1 MNLAHRPRALGSP
14 LITKAP
20 EVRRADRAAYPL
32 TVALY
37 SAFYS
42 ALYPPFIFG
51 P

>member
-1 MNLAHRPRALGSP
+1 MNLAHRPRGGSR
-14 LITKAP
+14 LITRAP

-37 SAFYS
+37 SAVYS